1 MSISRRL
8 TVIAGVAGSA
18 MLLIGSV
25 FATRAEPPTTLVSD
39 SQLSGPGIGITV
51 TIPAGW
57 HQITDQSN
65 PQILQMVYP
74 NTCSQGLTC
83 ATAMA
88 RLFSAQAASAQAVA
102 QAAEQA
108 IAGQPGIQG
117 ATVTSQG
124 PTQIAGKSGY
134 QLRFI
139 YSHANAKFQAE
150 TAAVETGSSS
160 AGMVPTSLVLVTVSD
175 LAGAPPTSAIDQI
188 IGSVK
193 LATQ

>member
-8 TVIAGVAGSA
+8 TVVAGVAGST

-25 FATRAEPPTTLVSD
+25 FATRAEPSSTLVSD
-39 SQLSGPGIGITV
+39 SQLSGPGVGISV

-57 HQITDQSN
+57 HQIADQSN

-139 YSHANAKFQAE
+139 YSHATGKFQAG
-150 TAAVETGSSS
+150 AAAIETGPAA

-175 LAGAPPTSAIDQI
+175 LAGAPPASTIDEI
-188 IGSVK
+188 IGS
-193 LATQ
+193 AQPAAQ